1 MASLSLKHGVD
12 NITQFTH
19 THPFNGPLSRTTRV
33 GRYQKGKTNQKPKT
47 KTSSITQ
54 FNRMETIHQF
64 HKIPVKHAIVHITLK
79 ITYHLIC

>member
-12 NITQFTH
+12 NITH
-19 THPFNGPLSRTTRV
+19 N
-33 GRYQKGKTNQKPKT
+33 
-47 KTSSITQ
+47 ITQ

-79 ITYHLIC
+79 ITNHLIC